1 MEWEKWQGDNTIS
14 REARDLGLGKYK
26 HMIHLWQAKQDY
38 SWGSFTMLFRL
49 PVVYNTKSAE
59 GSLVPRS
66 TYREKLL
73 SMSKCQ
79 DFLWNVPPVFVYRGG
94 EHMAERNKHWRAEDT
109 PRLSISHSHPSLF
122 LSTLKHDLVVA
133 WWLKPGFQD
142 THPFIVSLSYSFFL
156 PNAGF

>member
-1 MEWEKWQGDNTIS
+1 
-14 REARDLGLGKYK
+14 
-26 HMIHLWQAKQDY
+26 MIHLWQAKQDY

-133 WWLKPGFQD
+133 WWLKPGFQG
-142 THPFIVSLSYSFFL
+142 TKLPVFPHPLLLFSLSMNSFFPKCRVLNDRRMFIV
-156 PNAGF
+156 NQ